1 MDKLNQWL
9 DKYCALFPFSGIVR
23 LTQRDE
29 VLFQRC
35 IGKANIELDVPIT
48 PKSRFRFYSL
58 TKPFCAIGALM
69 LRDRSLLS
77 LDAHPSR
84 YLPQTTYMHPNMTIR
99 SLLNHSSGLP
109 DFGESAKFNTTLQFE
124 RPPDKERLLACV
136 RDLPIHFSPG
146 EGSHYCNFNFFLASL
161 IIERLAAMPFE
172 RFIEEEVFAPL
183 GMNGAAM
190 DSAERLVPNRASGYE
205 FNGNTLVAAP
215 YTAIEWMMGAGAG
228 IGTVDDVYCLN
239 MAIKH
244 RLLLSDDSWT
254 QALTPGHGNYGLGCT
269 VSRWHGRL
277 RYTHNG
283 GHYGFRTLHIQ
294 LPEED
299 LDIIALSNFGFGNFR
314 AAFAEAVRAAIG
326 DAKDAGGAQPRMD
339 PGFASPASEICDPL
353 NPARPAPVAL
363 TEQQQEEYVGEYVN
377 DTGSQRIS
385 VVFEDGQ
392 WSIAFGDGSRRMEV
406 YPCGADSF
414 FHCHIDEK
422 YTFDRDEKGLSFW
435 GMRKQE

>member
-23 LTQRDE
+23 LTQRI
-29 VLFQRC
+29 RC
-35 IGKANIELDVPIT
+35 CFSVASVGQYRLDVPIT
-48 PKSRFRFYSL
+48 R
-58 TKPFCAIGALM
+58 KPFSFLFSDQAFLRHRGSAIATAVCCLWT
-69 LRDRSLLS
+69 LIV
-77 LDAHPSR
+77 R
-84 YLPQTTYMHPNMTIR
+84 YLPQTAHMHPDVTIR

-109 DFGESAKFNTTLQFE
+109 DFGESPEFNTTLQFE
-124 RPPDKERLLACV
+124 IPPDKGDSLRV
-136 RDLPIHFSPG
+136 YVISPCICAG
-146 EGSHYCNFNFFLASL
+146 TGQSVQLQLRSGSL
-161 IIERLAAMPFE
+161 IVSVWRRAFE
-172 RFIEEEVFAPL
+172 RFIEDEVFAPL
-183 GMNGAAM
+183 GMKAPRWTRRNGSCRTAPPVTIQ
-190 DSAERLVPNRASGYE
+190 RWRSG
-205 FNGNTLVAAP
+205 LRP
-215 YTAIEWMMGAGAG
+215 YTAIEWMMGASG

-239 MAIKH
+239 TAIKH

-254 QALTPGHGNYGLGCT
+254 QVLTPGHGNYGLGCT
-269 VSRWHGRL
+269 VSRWHDRL

-294 LPEED
+294 LPEDD

-339 PGFASPASEICDPL
+339 PGFATPASEICDPL